1 MTQSSVN
8 TGVSNGKIAAIVGGV
23 VVGMLGL
30 AYAAVPLY
38 ELFCR
43 VTGYGGTTQR
53 VELTD
58 ARVIDRE
65 MNVRFVANVH
75 RDMPWNFKPT
85 QISQK
90 LKVGE
95 QGLAYYEAHN
105 PTDYTIVGR
114 ATYNVAPHKAGSY
127 FSKVDCFCFTEQIL
141 KPGERVDMPIVY
153 YIDPEIDQD
162 INLNEVTEVTLSYT
176 FFILDDEETAE
187 VLSGR

>member
-1 MTQSSVN
+1 MNPNKKVALIVTSV
-8 TGVSNGKIAAIVGGV
+8 VA
-23 VVGMLGL
+23 GMIGM

-38 ELFCR
+38 DLFCR

-53 VELTD
+53 VELASSD
-58 ARVIDRE
+58 VIDRT
-65 MNVRFVANVH
+65 MKVRFTANVH
-75 RDMPWNFKPT
+75 RDMPWDFEAKQVT
-85 QISQK
+85 QE
-90 LKVGE
+90 LKIGE

-127 FSKVDCFCFTEQIL
+127 FSKIDCFCFTEQIL
-141 KPGERVDMPIVY
+141 KPGERVDMPVVY

-162 INLNEVTEVTLSYT
+162 INLDEVTEVTLSYT